1 MQLAWKNAGACY
13 AGQREQAPSP
23 QGLVSSRISSPTP
36 ATVGAGLLA
45 KAAGQLASILNV
57 PPSSRASSLPHRTV
71 ANTISATPPIPC
83 GSELAR
89 DEIAPVPK
97 QNTPTRITKKP
108 PSYSPHLHPL
118 SSYAS
123 LRLCLQLSQNPPA
136 CAPCPWVLLSSCHCP
151 SVVGF
156 SSPDDIRLHESHQ
169 LGIRLHSMVA
179 VRMAPSGAPV
189 LGMSPVY

>member
-1 MQLAWKNAGACY
+1 MRFARRNAGARC

-23 QGLVSSRISSPTP
+23 QVVCVEPNIQPN
-36 ATVGAGLLA
+36 
-45 KAAGQLASILNV
+45 AA
-57 PPSSRASSLPHRTV
+57 
-71 ANTISATPPIPC
+71 PC
-83 GSELAR
+83 GSEPAR
-89 DEIAPVPK
+89 DEIDAVPDQNKSPASPANPAPTEPAY
-97 QNTPTRITKKP
+97 TPS
-108 PSYSPHLHPL
+108 PSH
-118 SSYAS
+118 AS
-123 LRLCLQLSQNPPA
+123 LRLCLQLRQNPPA